1 MIFIEYRAIDIII
14 KASFFLMSVI
24 FFDLQTTQPLIRGH
38 FIIHP
43 DWVSER
49 LTKKRMNLAN
59 RKVRNGLRYGTSE
72 EY

>member
-1 MIFIEYRAIDIII
+1 M
-14 KASFFLMSVI
+14 SFI

>member
-1 MIFIEYRAIDIII
+1 MIFSELRAKCLDM
-14 KASFFLMSVI
+14 KAI
-24 FFDLQTTQPLIRGH
+24 FFTNGYYFGLQTTQPLIRGH